1 MLITISASIG
11 VLLLIAFVLLA
22 LCMCRCCCLR
32 RSPKTTNGKKGER
45 KTKHISSYSRN
56 SSSSC
61 NSTTVTSSAS
71 TSPKT
76 NELTVCCDDEDDEH
90 QKILTIDPSAAHG
103 HHLAHSRHLN
113 ENINTNSI
121 SNSFMLNNHSSGG
134 TGSDHI
140 QRTLLS
146 NNLANLNSLYSQ
158 TNYINAISSGSS
170 SICASNAP
178 LLHANLNSANSTHSS
193 FLTNNSQQQYNN
205 LNNLTEHSYH
215 LNAHNANLADLD
227 FDEQNENEEDFIVS
241 TSSNLEFLKAHSLF
255 NTTPLNYYPTLNMKL
270 SLEEPQKTE
279 QQQVNLANS
288 SSNQINANSI
298 AGSTAA
304 ATSSNA
310 ANLLDYRFSTFLPPL
325 FVKNHELI

>member
-22 LCMCRCCCLR
+22 LCMCRCCLK
-32 RSPKTTNGKKGER
+32 RSSKPAHGKKGER

-90 QKILTIDPSAAHG
+90 QKILTIDPAHG
-103 HHLAHSRHLN
+103 HLAHSRHLN

-121 SNSFMLNNHSSGG
+121 SNSFMMNNHSSGG
-134 TGSDHI
+134 AGSDHI

-279 QQQVNLANS
+279 QQASLANS

>member
-1 MLITISASIG
+1 
-11 VLLLIAFVLLA
+11 
-22 LCMCRCCCLR
+22 
-32 RSPKTTNGKKGER
+32 
-45 KTKHISSYSRN
+45 
-56 SSSSC
+56 
-61 NSTTVTSSAS
+61 
-71 TSPKT
+71 
-76 NELTVCCDDEDDEH
+76 
-90 QKILTIDPSAAHG
+90 
-103 HHLAHSRHLN
+103 
-113 ENINTNSI
+113 
-121 SNSFMLNNHSSGG
+121 
-134 TGSDHI
+134 
-140 QRTLLS
+140 
-146 NNLANLNSLYSQ
+146 
-158 TNYINAISSGSS
+158 
-170 SICASNAP
+170 
-178 LLHANLNSANSTHSS
+178 
-193 FLTNNSQQQYNN
+193 LTNNSQQQYNN

-279 QQQVNLANS
+279 QQASLANS